1 MAKKPM
7 TKTQIVAQMSETMQV
22 PKKQATAWF
31 KSIADLA
38 AKETKRTGQFIIPG
52 IGKLVKA
59 QRKARKGH
67 NPRTGKQIRIP
78 KTTMVKFRVA
88 KACLDTVV
96 ENPTETKALQVP
108 EPPPIRPEEP
118 TGEGDVGERVATLGH
133 SFASESVMHHYHLST
148 HHVFQ
153 MPRSDVRSETLAA
166 LQSIIEVA
174 TSGQAVPLPGFP
186 NHSLS
191 IRNTWVG
198 AVGWLI
204 QGPERRVMVQCVTA
218 WTIEGA
224 AKGVRWLGTELPE
237 ELDLPC
243 CLVKLGLPL
252 LKEPDSAS
260 WLEDAERCIS
270 WAMLPTPVLCQNS
283 ALLK

>member
-1 MAKKPM
+1 MSYRTTVARWRRARRKKRAK
-7 TKTQIVAQMSETMQV
+7 V
-22 PKKQATAWF
+22 
-31 KSIADLA
+31 
-38 AKETKRTGQFIIPG
+38 
-52 IGKLVKA
+52 
-59 QRKARKGH
+59 
-67 NPRTGKQIRIP
+67 
-78 KTTMVKFRVA
+78 
-88 KACLDTVV
+88 DT

-133 SFASESVMHHYHLST
+133 SFASESMMHHYHLST

-174 TSGQAVPLPGFP
+174 TGGQAVPLPGFP
-186 NHSLS
+186 EYFLS

-204 QGPERRVMVQCVTA
+204 QGPEHRVMVQCVTA

-224 AKGVRWLGTELPE
+224 AKGVRWLGAELPE

-252 LKEPDSAS
+252 LKDPGAAS
-260 WLEDAERCIS
+260 WLDDAERCIS
-270 WAMLPTPVLCQNS
+270 WAMLPTPPPRNGPRLP
-283 ALLK
+283 

>member
-22 PKKQATAWF
+22 PKKQAAAWF

-67 NPRTGKQIRIP
+67 NPRTGEQK
-78 KTTMVKFRVA
+78 
-88 KACLDTVV
+88 
-96 ENPTETKALQVP
+96 
-108 EPPPIRPEEP
+108 P

-133 SFASESVMHHYHLST
+133 SFASESMMHHYHLST

-174 TSGQAVPLPGFP
+174 TGGQAVPLPGFP
-186 NHSLS
+186 EYFLS

-204 QGPERRVMVQCVTA
+204 QGPEHRVMVQCVTA

-252 LKEPDSAS
+252 LKDPGAAS
-260 WLEDAERCIS
+260 WLDDAERCIS
-270 WAMLPTPVLCQNS
+270 WAMLPTPPPRNGTRLP
-283 ALLK
+283 